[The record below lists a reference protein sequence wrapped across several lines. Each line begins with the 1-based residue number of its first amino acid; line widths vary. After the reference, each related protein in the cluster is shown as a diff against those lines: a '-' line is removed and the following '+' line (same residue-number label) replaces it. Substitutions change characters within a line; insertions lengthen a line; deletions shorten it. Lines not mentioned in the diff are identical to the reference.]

1 MNHNLD
7 GHLGKGI
14 EIKGTLRFEG
24 SVRID
29 GKFVGKVIS
38 PATLIVGPNAVVD
51 GEVEVGE
58 IEVHGSLRGQV
69 KAGQKA
75 TIHATGKVDADIN
88 TRSLVIEPGARFNG
102 RCEMHKNETT
112 KPAAPQAAA
121 KPAGTEG
128 GAPNPRPNAT
138 EQKNTNG

>member
-1 MNHNLD
+1 MEMNHNLD

-38 PATLIVGPNAVVD
+38 PATLIVGPDAVVD
-51 GEVEVGE
+51 GEIEVGE
-58 IEVHGSLRGQV
+58 IEIHGAVRGQV
-69 KAGQKA
+69 KAAQKA
-75 TIHATGKVDADIN
+75 TIHATGRVDADID

-102 RCEMHKNETT
+102 RCEMHRKEAR
-112 KPAAPQAAA
+112 KPATPAPGAQSANAGSSAPGTAPQT
-121 KPAGTEG
+121 K
-128 GAPNPRPNAT
+128 
-138 EQKNTNG
+138 KKI